1 MILFFKEV
9 FILVDK
15 RSMEIG
21 SCPMLYFMS
30 CMIPCMGYTQLINGE
45 YISEWKWNMKKQ
57 TG

>member
-21 SCPMLYFMS
+21 KLSDALLHELYDLLH
-30 CMIPCMGYTQLINGE
+30 GLYTAHQR
-45 YISEWKWNMKKQ
+45 
-57 TG
+57 